1 MVHKNTN
8 DNVQQ
13 AQQEELLSYP
23 FPFAEQSLECP
34 AIYDR
39 LREECPVARVQMPFG
54 GDAVLLTRHPDVAK
68 AFTDPQCGIIQAAD
82 GDVPRRE
89 SGRVVGSGSEMAS
102 LFSVSDA
109 RHNKMRRLV
118 TRAFTVKSA
127 NELAP
132 RVIEVTNELVDA
144 MERSGPPA
152 DLFENYA
159 IQTPMTVI
167 CELLGVPRQD
177 EHLFRQWGAT
187 MISTTIS
194 QEEQQT
200 QMMQMGAY
208 LLPLIEQERKQP
220 RNTVL
225 STSYHKYFPCL
236 TR

>member
-1 MVHKNTN
+1 
-8 DNVQQ
+8 
-13 AQQEELLSYP
+13 
-23 FPFAEQSLECP
+23 
-34 AIYDR
+34 
-39 LREECPVARVQMPFG
+39 
-54 GDAVLLTRHPDVAK
+54 
-68 AFTDPQCGIIQAAD
+68 
-82 GDVPRRE
+82 
-89 SGRVVGSGSEMAS
+89 
-102 LFSVSDA
+102 
-109 RHNKMRRLV
+109 
-118 TRAFTVKSA
+118 
-127 NELAP
+127 
-132 RVIEVTNELVDA
+132 
-144 MERSGPPA
+144 
-152 DLFENYA
+152 
-159 IQTPMTVI
+159 MTVI